1 MLSLPTPIAKYL
13 EAKGGSPD
21 ETLACFTPDAVVE
34 DIGEDLT
41 LTGTDEI
48 RGWLSGTVSEYNLT
62 SEVKSAKTEGGQTV
76 VGVVLTGDFPG
87 SPYEFAYR
95 FSLRGDLIE
104 KLSIDPI
111 GSLAT

>member
-1 MLSLPTPIAKYL
+1 
-13 EAKGGSPD
+13 
-21 ETLACFTPDAVVE
+21 
-34 DIGEDLT
+34 
-41 LTGTDEI
+41 
-48 RGWLSGTVSEYNLT
+48 
-62 SEVKSAKTEGGQTV
+62 
-76 VGVVLTGDFPG
+76 VVLTGDFPG